1 MESVKC
7 STCHEHS
14 RPASAPVASLSTAK
28 EPWKCLGIDV
38 KEVHD
43 PVLKQKHKYLVMV
56 DEASRLVRCKLL
68 FSIPEKSNRNVITK
82 ELIEC
87 FEEEWESLFGIPETL
102 RHDPEGSMNS
112 TEILQELCAK
122 GIKLTATAGE
132 AHWQLGIVERTIQ
145 TIFTT
150 AAKLRDSQKI
160 PMTRAVQLSVSAHN
174 TTERVHGYTPA
185 QWAFG
190 RNPSWDNT
198 MFEEQGETTNLARDS
213 SESFLKKL
221 SLQQAARS
229 VFEQEI
235 LRQKI
240 QRAQRAKH
248 RKDLVF
254 CPGDSVFI
262 WRQGTHKLKG
272 SFKTGIHKGAWFGPG
287 MVLGTESKVHEGTV
301 IPSAVVWVVINDRL
315 WRCAPEQIRRSS
327 EREVSEYIL
336 NQKKPWTFENVTK
349 DLILGQYRDLTQ
361 DAYPEFDPDEEMDE
375 EAVHEPE
382 APDADVDEPV
392 EMNTDRKGQKR
403 PTGANGTRYTKKMK
417 QDANLKQ
424 AINFATNARRHIETA
439 FFSKEETPD
448 TVIEI
453 ALPFF

>member
-1 MESVKC
+1 
-7 STCHEHS
+7 
-14 RPASAPVASLSTAK
+14 
-28 EPWKCLGIDV
+28 
-38 KEVHD
+38 
-43 PVLKQKHKYLVMV
+43 
-56 DEASRLVRCKLL
+56 
-68 FSIPEKSNRNVITK
+68 
-82 ELIEC
+82 
-87 FEEEWESLFGIPETL
+87 
-102 RHDPEGSMNS
+102 
-112 TEILQELCAK
+112 
-122 GIKLTATAGE
+122 
-132 AHWQLGIVERTIQ
+132 
-145 TIFTT
+145 
-150 AAKLRDSQKI
+150 
-160 PMTRAVQLSVSAHN
+160 
-174 TTERVHGYTPA
+174 
-185 QWAFG
+185 
-190 RNPSWDNT
+190 
-198 MFEEQGETTNLARDS
+198 MFEEQGDTTNLARDS

-272 SFKTGIHKGAWFGPG
+272 SFKTGIHKGAWFVPG

-301 IPSAVVWVVINDRL
+301 LPSAVVWVVINDRL

-327 EREVSEYIL
+327 KREVSEYIL

-382 APDADVDEPV
+382 APDADVDEPL
-392 EMNTDRKGQKR
+392 EMNTDRKRTKTSDWSQRTQIYKE
-403 PTGANGTRYTKKMK
+403 NETRCK
-417 QDANLKQ
+417 L
-424 AINFATNARRHIETA
+424 ETSNKFCDKCPKA
-439 FFSKEETPD
+439 Y
-448 TVIEI
+448 
-453 ALPFF
+453 